1 MSSKTLKDRY
11 GEWALITGASAG
23 IGEEFARQM
32 AAAGINLVLLA
43 RRSERLDALGRELS
57 DRHGV
62 QCRGVMA
69 DLNAPDFLSEVA
81 RQTADLDI
89 GMLINNAGF
98 TNHGEFLD
106 NDPAAEAR
114 LVNVNCRAAT
124 TLAHHYGRLMRDR
137 QRGAILFTASIVGFT
152 SVPVWASYAA
162 SKGYDL
168 LLAEALAAEL
178 KPHNIDVLAL
188 CPGSTRTEFADYQ
201 GFWARLL
208 VMDADEVV
216 RGALQNMGRRTVHIA
231 GLMNRLIV
239 FSFRFIP
246 RRLAAGIFGK
256 IVRDMAGN

>member
-1 MSSKTLKDRY
+1 MKIKTLKDRY

-23 IGEEFARQM
+23 IGEAFARQM

-43 RRSERLDALGRELS
+43 RRGERLEALGRELS

-69 DLNAPDFLSEVA
+69 DLNTPDFLSEVA

-106 NDPAAEAR
+106 NDPAAEER

-137 QRGAILFTASIVGFT
+137 QRGAIIFTASIVGFT

-216 RGALQNMGRRTVHIA
+216 RGALQNMGRKTVHIA

-246 RRLAAGIFGK
+246 RRLAASIFGG